1 MNTWPG
7 WPKARLGRSRR
18 VRDTAP
24 RAPSTSSRHASCSR
38 ARPRKNEQL
47 TRLPGVASLG
57 LGLSA
62 ARRPVAPRA
71 QWHAHAGNGLRRL
84 GAPHLVA
91 LPGRHRSRVA
101 REAQQPHERQRLPF
115 CANRRVSVTN
125 NLQRC
130 FPWIAAEWHPDRN
143 GLLAPQDVVATS
155 SRVCWWRCA
164 SRSEHEW
171 RATVRDRT
179 RGQTTCPFCTH
190 KRVPRE
196 DSLAHQH
203 PALAEEWDD
212 AGNDELSPRDVTAG
226 SSRAAFWRCS
236 ANSEHRWRVTFPTAC
251 AMRRDVLTARVD
263 DSLMVRDPGNREA
276 TS

>member
-62 ARRPVAPRA
+62 SSNRPVAPRA

-101 REAQQPHERQRLPF
+101 REAQQPHERQRLPVLREPS
-115 CANRRVSVTN
+115 CVGHEQPATLLPVDRCGVAPRPQRPTRAAGRRGHFVS
-125 NLQRC
+125 R
-130 FPWIAAEWHPDRN
+130 
-143 GLLAPQDVVATS
+143 LLVAM
-155 SRVCWWRCA
+155 RFAVGA
-164 SRSEHEW
+164 QW

-179 RGQTTCPFCTH
+179 RAADHLPVLHSLAGCLP
-190 KRVPRE
+190 E

-203 PALAEEWDD
+203 PALAGRWDD

-226 SSRAAFWRCS
+226 SSRAVFWRCS
-236 ANSEHRWRVTFPTAC
+236 ANSEHRWRATISNRVRHATGCPYC
-251 AMRRDVLTARVD
+251 AGRRLAHC
-263 DSLMVRDPGNREA
+263 A
-276 TS
+276 